1 VAFSTRRPEDERG
14 GPKVEGN
21 ANAPVLYMALELN
34 NTAWKMVFGDG
45 ARGRQVAVPAGELVK
60 LQEVVV
66 EAKQRFGLGSATRV
80 LSCYEAGRDGFW
92 LLRHLRGVGERAR
105 LLAVHA
111 VA

>member
-1 VAFSTRRPEDERG
+1 
-14 GPKVEGN
+14 
-21 ANAPVLYMALELN
+21 M
-34 NTAWKMVFGDG
+34 
-45 ARGRQVAVPAGELVK
+45 AVPAGEWMK
-60 LQEVVV
+60 LQESVV
-66 EAKQRFGLGSATRV
+66 EAKQCFAFGNATRV